1 MGITGDNCR
10 LIYYYHPSAFDINR
24 KTLLELRIIT
34 YFVGA
39 LVLACEWLHDQHSIF
54 QEDKFHFVTKAQSNL
69 VSNVFGNGDLPIA
82 VNHVKRPT
90 ITLTRVYITITS
102 LLACH
107 IASRPTPSNYL
118 IKEFNASIFSTPR

>member
-1 MGITGDNCR
+1 
-10 LIYYYHPSAFDINR
+10 
-24 KTLLELRIIT
+24 
-34 YFVGA
+34 
-39 LVLACEWLHDQHSIF
+39 
-54 QEDKFHFVTKAQSNL
+54 
-69 VSNVFGNGDLPIA
+69 LPLA